1 MINKRGY
8 LIPNKDFKSFFWD
21 YTELVRDEQ
30 YEKIAY
36 HDWCDIRRC
45 LEAGHDF
52 LVRFD
57 NDDFVEIINKE
68 RVDRDY
74 SVMYL
79 CDSNFGLYLYQ
90 SYQNDPCWWKEKY
103 PLVNVTRTG
112 PNDYLY
118 PSDAWKREY
127 SASFLTISDEDAKEM
142 VEKSKNINN
151 SNTESENKI
160 MKNFNFDFGPVNS
173 SRVHMSMYGI
183 AVKNTDGVWVSY
195 DKAGNQVMDVDVFN
209 FDGGDFMY
217 KVPVAIK
224 DVAIG
229 DVVIHQSKPMFVT
242 AINKDKTLRVVD
254 VVDGESKN
262 ILLTKSPFGFDFV
275 TKVVSFIDFGNPD
288 ANNPFGNMLPLMLL
302 ADKDGS
308 KSDNKAMMLLAMSG
322 AFGGKMDFA
331 SNPLAMMALCGDGVD
346 SNMMLAM
353 MMAQNQTGACHC
365 GCQCGTNE
373 AAAN

>member
-1 MINKRGY
+1 MITKRGY
-8 LIPNKDFKSFFWD
+8 LIPNKDFKSLFWD
-21 YTELVRDEQ
+21 YTGLVRDEQ
-30 YEKIAY
+30 YEKMEY

-57 NDDFVEIINKE
+57 NDDYVEIIDKQ
-68 RVDRDY
+68 RVDKNY
-74 SVMYL
+74 SIMYM
-79 CDSNFGLYLYQ
+79 SEENFGLYLYQ
-90 SYQNDPCWWKEKY
+90 SYQNDPCWWKEEY
-103 PLVNVTRTG
+103 PLVNVARTN
-112 PNDYLY
+112 PNNF
-118 PSDAWKREY
+118 SDAWDREY
-127 SASFLTISDEDAKEM
+127 AMSFDFAMPDEDAKEM
-142 VEKSKNINN
+142 LKTYKNTNN
-151 SNTESENKI
+151 LNTESENKI
-160 MKNFNFDFGPVNS
+160 MKNFNFDFGPVNNS
-173 SRVHMSMYGI
+173 MVHMSMYGI

-224 DVAIG
+224 DVAVG
-229 DVVIHQSKPMFVT
+229 DVVIHQHKPMFVVNV
-242 AINKDKTLRVVD
+242 NKDNTLRVVD

-288 ANNPFGNMLPLMLL
+288 ASNPFGNMLPFMLL
-302 ADKDGS
+302 ADKGNS
-308 KSDNKAMMLLAMSG
+308 KRDNNTMLMLAMSG

-331 SNPLAMMALCGDGVD
+331 SNPLALMALCGDGVD

-353 MMAQNQTGACHC
+353 MMSQNQAGACNC
-365 GCQCGTNE
+365 GCQCGTNSP
-373 AAAN
+373 AAN